1 MSQTTRIPIF
11 SIPTSTEN
19 SANFIQ
25 RLKSLII
32 ANSTHIYIDTS
43 FLMWMTK
50 IGSRS
55 RSELIGWL
63 QSNCASRVHVPIWA
77 AHEYL
82 KHHVAG
88 TIATDLAA
96 KSDELAA
103 LIRRTYR
110 EFRPFIDEPLGE
122 GAKDPAAI
130 RAATRKALHT
140 LGELPTIGRQWQRSY
155 ETHASQVIAF
165 INDVTPEKTSLYKNL
180 KDISTIGNNRFVGS
194 VPPGTKDQKKKGA
207 HVQSKQSGDDSPIS
221 SNRYGDLLFWREI
234 LLHAK
239 HMNAKTVVVISN
251 DRKNDWHLGGR
262 QTVDVDPSL
271 RALKKEWKPVPRP
284 HPMLVMEAK
293 LVADIGRVE
302 LLDSAYLAAL
312 LREMA
317 NDEVQSFADVAII
330 PDGPE
335 RLSESDRRAQLLEQ
349 RIAADTAKVRAET
362 LRKGYLFPDPVRVR
376 DTQSSLARALLDSR
390 QPLDP
395 QFDAILEQW
404 RASVEARRPLSE
416 TLSPPTF
423 TDFDHR
429 ILVMLA
435 RELHDRVV
443 QQTAGYGEAVADL
456 VSILE
461 QLPPKTAASLYL
473 GLLSSM
479 YLIRESNHPRLP
491 PHSPVAQQLF
501 EMQSADFSPNAI
513 WAVRKRLTGSDF
525 APLYLPATDCP
536 TLKIAIDTEW
546 NVPIPDQLRSLKI
559 DAVELLTPAQLDD
572 SLRLGSLFDSNELV
586 DGASLVNKACELFCI
601 PIAQVNR
608 QEIFEQS
615 YALTDTIGFKR
626 PIDIFVPKELPNGE

>member
-1 MSQTTRIPIF
+1 MSQATRIPIF
-11 SIPTSTEN
+11 SIPTGTEN
-19 SANFIQ
+19 SANFIE
-25 RLKSLII
+25 RLKSLIV
-32 ANSTHIYIDTS
+32 ADSTHIYIDTS

-50 IGSRS
+50 IGTRS
-55 RSELIGWL
+55 RSELVGWL
-63 QSNCASRVHVPIWA
+63 ESNCASRVHVPIWA

-88 TIATDLAA
+88 TIATDLGA

-130 RAATRKALHT
+130 RAATRQALNT
-140 LGELPTIGRQWQRSY
+140 LDELPTIGRQWQRSY

-180 KDISTIGNNRFVGS
+180 KDISTIGDNRFVGS
-194 VPPGTKDQKKKGA
+194 VPPGTKDQKKKGT
-207 HVQSKQSGDDSPIS
+207 HVQSKQSRDDSPIS

-251 DRKNDWHLGGR
+251 DRKNDWHMGGR
-262 QTVDVDPSL
+262 QIVDVDPSL
-271 RALKKEWKPVPRP
+271 RALKSDWKPVPRP

-335 RLSESDRRAQLLEQ
+335 SLSESDRRARLHAQ
-349 RIAADTAKVRAET
+349 RIAADTARVRVET
-362 LRKGYLFPDPVRVR
+362 SRRGYLFPDPVQVR
-376 DTQSSLARALLDSR
+376 DNRASLARALLESR
-390 QPLDP
+390 KALDQ
-395 QFDAILEQW
+395 QFNVILEQW
-404 RASVEARRPLSE
+404 RASVEARRPFSE
-416 TLSPPTF
+416 TLNSQTL

-429 ILVMLA
+429 TLVMLA
-435 RELHDRVV
+435 RELHDRVL
-443 QQTAGYGEAVADL
+443 QQIAGYGEAVADL
-456 VSILE
+456 VSILD

-479 YLIRESNHPRLP
+479 YLIRESNYPRLP

-501 EMQSADFSPNAI
+501 DMQSADYAPNAI
-513 WAVRKRLTGSDF
+513 WAVRKRLIDSDV
-525 APLYLPATDCP
+525 APLYLPTTDCP
-536 TLKIAIDTEW
+536 TVTISIDTEW
-546 NVPIPDQLRSLKI
+546 NTPMSDQLRSLRI
-559 DAVELLTPAQLDD
+559 DAVELLTPAQSDD
-572 SLRLGSLFDSNELV
+572 SLRLGALFDSNVLV
-586 DGASLVNKACELFCI
+586 DGASLVSKACELFTI
-601 PIAQVNR
+601 PIAQVTR
-608 QEIFEQS
+608 VETFEQS

-626 PIDIFVPKELPNGE
+626 PNDIFVPKELPNGE